1 MSSVV
6 VVVVVVV
13 VVGMVQGDDVGD
25 FSTELK
31 SCSRSQA
38 HRPTQRP
45 LTDWLR
51 GFSFVLFFQLF
62 RSHHANL
69 ATVVLARLASTSSAG
84 GGGGGAAELVVVLS
98 WWWC

>member
-31 SCSRSQA
+31 SCSRNQA

-51 GFSFVLFFQLF
+51 GFSCFLLPSCAQALLLC
-62 RSHHANL
+62 L
-69 ATVVLARLASTSSAG
+69 ATEVLARLASTSKLWV
-84 GGGGGAAELVVVLS
+84 AAEVVVVVVLS
-98 WWWC
+98 CWWC